1 MWGDSGVNIDSRE
14 EEMVREYIDSGFD
27 GMLVG

>member
-1 MWGDSGVNIDSRE
+1 MGDSGVNVDSRE
-14 EEMVREYIDSGFD
+14 EEMVREFIDSGFD